1 MGRRLGPTWSL
12 KGQEFG
18 GHRVRGAQRD
28 QVEVLDVPTVVCH
41 DAEAAAAAEIGVQ
54 RDVGHLL
61 LLRRGVEAD
70 QTQLLQQTEGG
81 EH

>member
-1 MGRRLGPTWSL
+1 MGGRLGPTWPL
-12 KGQEFG
+12 EGQEFG
-18 GHRVRGAQRD
+18 GDGVHSAQRD
-28 QVEVLDVPTVVCH
+28 QVQVLDAPAVVCH
-41 DAEAAAAAEIGVQ
+41 DAEAAAAVEVGVQ